1 VSRRKIECLR
11 KIYADQHHTLPQNWT
26 LNYGT
31 SFTYV
36 NNRNTQNYDLPEMQ
50 GNNLHS
56 RIREYTYNVYAGF
69 DKPFT
74 PQWTLSASATLEYYQ
89 MQDYRKWAVYPT
101 LQLNYMPSAFHIL
114 QLSFSSDKT
123 YPDYWTLSGATSYLN
138 GYNESLGN
146 PFLRP
151 YTDYNIDLTYILKSK
166 YIFQASYSYTPD
178 YFMQTVYLDSDRL
191 KAIYNWQNWDY
202 TQDLSFTAILP
213 FKAGSWWNSRLTL
226 QATLKHDKASVYYDA
241 PFNQKQWVGVGHWTH
256 TFQLCRQP
264 NLKMEVTAFGQTK
277 SIQGSY
283 DIQPVPFVDAAL
295 RYTFA
300 KDKAML
306 QLKGRDLFNTMNPK
320 TKVRNS
326 AQHLDMNTKSYMQSI
341 TLSFSYRFGGY
352 KKKEVKEVDTSR
364 FGN

>member
-1 VSRRKIECLR
+1 
-11 KIYADQHHTLPQNWT
+11 
-26 LNYGT
+26 
-31 SFTYV
+31 
-36 NNRNTQNYDLPEMQ
+36 MQ
-50 GNNLHS
+50 GNTLHS

-69 DKPFT
+69 DKAFNS
-74 PQWTLSASATLEYYQ
+74 QWTLSASATLEYYQ

-101 LQLNYMPSAFHIL
+101 LQLNYMPSASHIL

-151 YTDYNIDLTYILKSK
+151 YTDYNVDLTYILKNK

-191 KAIYNWQNWDY
+191 KAIYNWQNWNY

-213 FKAGSWWNSRLTL
+213 FKARNWWDSRLTL
-226 QATLKHDKASVYYDA
+226 QATLKHDKAGAYYDA

-264 NLKMEVTAFGQTK
+264 NLKMEATAFGQTK

-283 DIQPVPFVDAAL
+283 DIQPVAFVDAAL

-320 TKVRNS
+320 TKVRNG